1 MEAARLP
8 AALAGV
14 PTGFLL
20 GGLLGSGAF
29 TAGFALRSAGAAA
42 LLGSGFTQAARHQT
56 RQHIPEATALLFTLS
71 NVVRKTSLHTGRQQ
85 GCETLLLKSRKFLHL
100 SISVCQRR
108 VARL

>member
-8 AALAGV
+8 AARAGV

-56 RQHIPEATALLFTLS
+56 CQHTREA
-71 NVVRKTSLHTGRQQ
+71 VVLCRLKVSLHTGCQQ
-85 GCETLLLKSRKFLHL
+85 A
-100 SISVCQRR
+100 CQIP
-108 VARL
+108 LT

>member
-8 AALAGV
+8 AARAGV

-42 LLGSGFTQAARHQT
+42 LLGSGFTQAAR
-56 RQHIPEATALLFTLS
+56 
-71 NVVRKTSLHTGRQQ
+71 N
-85 GCETLLLKSRKFLHL
+85 
-100 SISVCQRR
+100 
-108 VARL
+108 

>member
-8 AALAGV
+8 AARAGV

-29 TAGFALRSAGAAA
+29 GTGFAFRSAGAAA

-56 RQHIPEATALLFTLS
+56 HQHMIEANVLS
-71 NVVRKTSLHTGRQQ
+71 HTSM
-85 GCETLLLKSRKFLHL
+85 SWP
-100 SISVCQRR
+100 S
-108 VARL
+108 

>member
-8 AALAGV
+8 AARAGV

-42 LLGSGFTQAARHQT
+42 RLGSGFTQAARHQT
-56 RQHIPEATALLFTLS
+56 YQHISEATVLS
-71 NVVRKTSLHTGRQQ
+71 VTPVSWP
-85 GCETLLLKSRKFLHL
+85 S
-100 SISVCQRR
+100 
-108 VARL
+108 